1 MKTFVLLQAL
11 VLLHSPPCNGD
22 QEPNCSLPEPQHSII
37 NKTSGSDKVLAC
49 SSCRECNKGNEPEVP
64 CPSILGISESHGG
77 CKKCSEGMF
86 SSERDTKACKKC
98 RYQFCMEQ
106 HLLHNG
112 TCTHEKDNS
121 YCIQRCAP
129 QYVMNKE
136 RTKCEAIQPHTPT
149 KGFSIVKSTF
159 PSTKTTSPT
168 AESTFPS
175 TKTTSS
181 SAESTFP
188 IIEKPVESDDREDE
202 GSKLPISVVI
212 VFVIIAILVL
222 AGVVFAVYYR
232 LRASEQNTEGRIIV
246 LQPNDFFHRCLIN

>member
-112 TCTHEKDNS
+112 TCTHEEDNS

-129 QYVMNKE
+129 EYVMNKE
-136 RTKCEAIQPHTPT
+136 QAKCQPQTLT
-149 KGFSIVKSTF
+149 KGFSTVKNTSPSARNTFPSARNTF
-159 PSTKTTSPT
+159 PSTKFSTAKNTSPS
-168 AESTFPS
+168 ARNTFPS
-175 TKTTSS
+175 TETCG
-181 SAESTFP
+181 
-188 IIEKPVESDDREDE
+188 I
-202 GSKLPISVVI
+202 
-212 VFVIIAILVL
+212 
-222 AGVVFAVYYR
+222 
-232 LRASEQNTEGRIIV
+232 
-246 LQPNDFFHRCLIN
+246 